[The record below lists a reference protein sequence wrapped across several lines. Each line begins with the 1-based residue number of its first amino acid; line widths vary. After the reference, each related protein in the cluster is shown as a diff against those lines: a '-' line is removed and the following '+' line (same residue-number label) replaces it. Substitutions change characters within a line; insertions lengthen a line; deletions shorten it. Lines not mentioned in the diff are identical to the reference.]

1 MSDLCG
7 GLASNE
13 FQINFFI
20 CEHSHIWSFNL
31 CSNYFQQTSRKT
43 ACEDEANGLEGF
55 EILILVLIGSEAD
68 DKKVHVRTFISPAL
82 RASFRNVLARG
93 PDNSSGNGAIMC
105 DK

>member
-1 MSDLCG
+1 MNFKSISSFASTVTSGHLIFVRIIFNKY
-7 GLASNE
+7 LAR
-13 FQINFFI
+13 
-20 CEHSHIWSFNL
+20 L
-31 CSNYFQQTSRKT
+31 RARTRRM
-43 ACEDEANGLEGF
+43 APRAF